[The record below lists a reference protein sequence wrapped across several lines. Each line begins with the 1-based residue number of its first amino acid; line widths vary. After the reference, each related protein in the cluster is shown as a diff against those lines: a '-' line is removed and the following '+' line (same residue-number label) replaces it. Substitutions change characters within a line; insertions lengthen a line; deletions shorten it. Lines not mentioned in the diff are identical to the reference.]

1 MVQILKPQ
9 PLMVNYRTINLKKKY
24 KLVTTTIIAFSLDS
38 GKILPENQALQKFYQ
53 EPQRVLDYGFPKS
66 QGEIIVY
73 GSVDI
78 EEVKPFQAKKICV
91 SVGPICKDALIFGR
105 RVWKRQAGQI
115 VMSDDEEENHSN
127 NHDDEEENHSNNHDD
142 EEENHSNNHVA
153 VIPENTFG
161 GEGYNVNPIGLGYNA
176 LEQLEYQETV
186 PLPLV
191 EDPDY
196 PIQSPNDSPLPIWFS
211 PTPFTFP
218 ERYQEAGT
226 FDHNWLKENH
236 PGFPDDLAP
245 TYFNEA
251 HPSLWLPELGMF
263 FEGNEKVLCQ
273 GFIHDDTISGSLP
286 NYRVRMFSCAKNEP
300 EKSIPEII
308 ENSVQLDTVV
318 LIPDQLLGFCIY
330 RSISDV
336 GYDPLLLNL
345 SCLMIAYER
354 LTDDPKPFK
363 HYADFLHRRMKN
375 QPEIEDLLDT
385 QSLSPILTPEEQREQ
400 IEQEI
405 QEISQEQQKI
415 NQQKQGM
422 HKWVLQEAE
431 LTQLPENS
439 FDMKTTDA
447 QVTELQHTIQSLS
460 DKKQK
465 LSVEEMEKLTTKVQN
480 LTNEIV
486 NKQVESVP
494 DNQISL
500 QQPPPLPRH
509 PLLLE
514 EEITTRFTKPAKEE
528 IKKQLGSLTSQMSP
542 NIDKHLDYLINA
554 RRIANE
560 PITTWP
566 QMTQQDSLTFGIAFT
581 THTFIK
587 KDFSEC
593 DLADLNVSSHY
604 FAQLILTSAFLERG
618 NFASCRFFA
627 CDFTETCLV
636 KAYFRDTIFTDCLFT
651 KANLAETI
659 FERCSFQNCTFNE
672 TVIQNAQLVCVIM
685 EQGKVSQ
692 GQWSSVKAHGLQV
705 TNMEWDDTSL
715 VECDFSQSSWSQIK
729 MNKITIIKGWW
740 NHSIFDHLDAQHVYF
755 LQVIAK
761 ETVYQQVRLENVL
774 MTGNWTKLS
783 FNQSSATLCSFN
795 EMCLHEANLSG
806 SRLIN
811 SDFSLSDLSHLVAID
826 TVFTKSRFV
835 GTILKYTNLTNAL
848 FLHCLAQQA
857 DFTQA
862 NLTNTCFVKANI
874 AEAIFEKALLIETD
888 FADTEK
894 DIKENS

>member
-9 PLMVNYRTINLKKKY
+9 PLMVNYRTINLKKNY
-24 KLVTTTIIAFSLDS
+24 KLVTTIIMGFALDS
-38 GKILPENQALQKFYQ
+38 GKIIPENQALEKFYQ
-53 EPQRVLDYGFPKS
+53 DPQRVLLDYGFPKS

-73 GSVDI
+73 GSVAI
-78 EEVKPFQAKKICV
+78 EEVELFQSKTICV
-91 SVGPICKDALIFGR
+91 SVGPICKYALIFGR
-105 RVWKRQAGQI
+105 RVWKRKAGQI
-115 VMSDDEEENHSN
+115 VMSADEDENQANNADEDDEDENQA
-127 NHDDEEENHSNNHDD
+127 
-142 EEENHSNNHVA
+142 NNHVA
-153 VIPENTFG
+153 VIPENAFG
-161 GEGYNVNPIGLGYNA
+161 GEGYTVNPIGRGYNA
-176 LEQLEYQETV
+176 LEQLEEQETV

-196 PIQSPNDSPLPIWFS
+196 PIQSPSDSPLPIWFS
-211 PTPFTFP
+211 PTPITFP
-218 ERYQEAGT
+218 ERCQEVGT
-226 FDHNWLKENH
+226 FDLTWLKENH

-263 FEGNEKVLCQ
+263 FKGNEEFLCQ
-273 GFIHDDTISGSLP
+273 GFIHEDTISGSLP
-286 NYRVRMFSCAKNEP
+286 NYRVRLFSCAKSDTETT
-300 EKSIPEII
+300 IPQIS
-308 ENSVQLDTVV
+308 ENLIRLDTVV

-336 GYDPLLLNL
+336 GCDPLLLNL

-354 LTDDPKPFK
+354 LNDDPRPFK

-385 QSLSPILTPEEQREQ
+385 QSLSPILTPEEHREQ

-422 HKWVLQEAE
+422 HKWFLQEAE

-439 FDMKTTDA
+439 FDIKQTDSH
-447 QVTELQHTIQSLS
+447 VTELQNTIQSLS

-465 LSVEEMEKLTTKVQN
+465 LSAEEMEKLTTKVQN

-494 DNQISL
+494 DNQISV

-509 PLLLE
+509 PPLLE
-514 EEITTRFTKPAKEE
+514 EEITTRLTKPAKEE
-528 IKKQLGSLTSQMSP
+528 IKKQLGEMTPQMSTT
-542 NIDKHLDYLINA
+542 IDKHLDYLITA

-566 QMTQQDSLTFGIAFT
+566 QMTQQDTITFGIAFT
-581 THTFIK
+581 TNTSIK

-604 FAQLILTSAFLERG
+604 FAQLILTGAFLERS
-618 NFASCRFFA
+618 NFDSCRFFA

-636 KAYFRDTIFTDCLFT
+636 KACFRDTIFTDCLFT

-659 FERCSFQNCTFNE
+659 FEHCSFQNCTFNDN
-672 TVIQNAQLVCVIM
+672 VLQNTQLICVTM
-685 EQGKVSQ
+685 EQGTVSQ
-692 GQWSSVKAHGLQV
+692 GQWSSVKATGLQV
-705 TNMEWDDTSL
+705 TNMEWGDTSL
-715 VECDFSQSSWSQIK
+715 LECDFSQSSWSQIK
-729 MNKITIIKGWW
+729 MTKITIIKGWW
-740 NHSIFDHLDAQHVYF
+740 NQSIFDQLEAQHVYF

-761 ETVYQQVRLENVL
+761 ETVYQQVRLEHVL

-783 FNQSSATLCSFN
+783 FNESSATLCSFN
-795 EMCLHEANLSG
+795 EMCLHEAKLSG
-806 SRLIN
+806 SRLTN

-857 DFTQA
+857 DFTEA

-874 AEAIFEKALLIETD
+874 SEAIFENALLVETD